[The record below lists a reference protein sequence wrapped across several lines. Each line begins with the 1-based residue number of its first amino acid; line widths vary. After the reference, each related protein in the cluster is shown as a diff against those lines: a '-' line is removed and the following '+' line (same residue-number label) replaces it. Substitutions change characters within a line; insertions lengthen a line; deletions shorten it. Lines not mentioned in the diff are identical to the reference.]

1 MKSTLLLFTT
11 SAILAVS
18 AQAANV
24 IWNPV
29 ANITADTDVDNT
41 GTLVNSANFGAA
53 PSSTT
58 VNGVTFSPFAVIA
71 GTTQTIGNTTITN
84 TGAGFESFDG
94 LGDATGISAAYN
106 LLLSTEVYAGG
117 PPLETLTLTL
127 SGLTIGE
134 SYLIQFWSNDSR
146 AHTGANT
153 PLQGRGNQYTAGIS
167 VSGFLDVNTTDTA
180 GGRGTYVVG
189 NFIADA
195 TSQVFVNR
203 NPGGDLASP
212 TINAFQ
218 LRAIPEPS
226 AVMLCGLGLL
236 GLLSRRRRNG

>member
-11 SAILAVS
+11 SAILAIT

-41 GTLVNSANFGAA
+41 GTLVNSANFGKV
-53 PSSTT
+53 PSSAT
-58 VNGVTFSPFAVIA
+58 VNGVTFSPFAVID
-71 GTTQTIGNTTITN
+71 GTTQTIGNTTITG
-84 TGAGFESFDG
+84 TGTGFLSFDG
-94 LGDATGISAAYN
+94 LGDATGISADYN
-106 LLLSTEVYAGG
+106 LLLSTTVYAPGIPG
-117 PPLETLTLTL
+117 ETLTLEL
-127 SGLTIGE
+127 SGLIIGQN
-134 SYLIQFWSNDSR
+134 YLIQFWSNDTRPDPS
-146 AHTGANT
+146 
-153 PLQGRGNQYTAGIS
+153 LIGRGNQYTAGIS
-167 VSGFLDVNTTDTA
+167 VSGILDVNTTDTA

-195 TSQVFVNR
+195 TSQVFVDR

-226 AVMLCGLGLL
+226 AVMLGGLGLL